1 MFHLGLSTSQFLIH
15 YMLTSCGSQS
25 STLSTVE
32 RVSLMRFQ
40 KCANVWVKRQVTRS
54 WFNTMFIWQ
63 NQRSTFSTR
72 AYEMPNYWRSW
83 LWQQSQLLVQSCG
96 TDLASIQNVIGYF
109 YGICTTIVPVGVSC
123 QGCHHSCYQ
132 GSQLG
137 ITDIHF
143 FCSNIPHCT

>member
-1 MFHLGLSTSQFLIH
+1 MLGFVWPGLARVLYILSEPLWVYMCKMPGVYRNHYFLVFINHLWLLQCFCPFFCNGLWTTGEDVICMFHLGLSTSQFLIH

-83 LWQQSQLLVQSCG
+83 LW
-96 TDLASIQNVIGYF
+96 
-109 YGICTTIVPVGVSC
+109 
-123 QGCHHSCYQ
+123 
-132 GSQLG
+132 
-137 ITDIHF
+137 
-143 FCSNIPHCT
+143 